1 MGRFLNPDSSAF
13 QVALNSEIYV
23 DKTGLLEYTNRVL
36 DTNQALICN
45 SRPRRFGKSITANM
59 LTAYYSKGCDSEQM
73 FAERIIGSSKFFRHH
88 LNQYDVIHFDVQW
101 CLSPAK
107 SVNTVVSYI
116 ETNII
121 QELENAF
128 PDIDLQSAESLA
140 EALSYINSTTGR
152 KFIIIID
159 EWDVLIRDEA
169 ANISIQEE
177 YINFLRGLFKGTEPT
192 KFLHLAYLTGILPIK
207 KLKTQSALNNFD
219 EFTMLNASILA
230 PYVGFTKE
238 EVRVLCK
245 KYNRDF
251 EETVHWYDGYLLS
264 ECHIYNPKAVVSALI
279 RGDFQSYWSQTG
291 TYESILPLINMDFD
305 GLKAAVLE
313 MIAGEAVKV
322 KTISYQ
328 NDMLTLLIH
337 LGYFAYDEKNK
348 TAFVPNEEIRSE
360 LIDAVEDT
368 QWNEFEELRYQ
379 SDELL
384 RATLDRDCAAVA
396 ETIEE
401 IHSGYASA
409 IAYNNE
415 NSLSSVLSI
424 AYLGAMRYYFKPI
437 RELPTGRGFADL
449 VFLPKREYPDIPAL
463 IVELKWNQSAET
475 AIQQINYSKK
485 SKEHTCIIEK
495 FNK

>member
-1 MGRFLNPDSSAF
+1 
-13 QVALNSEIYV
+13 
-23 DKTGLLEYTNRVL
+23 
-36 DTNQALICN
+36 
-45 SRPRRFGKSITANM
+45 
-59 LTAYYSKGCDSEQM
+59 
-73 FAERIIGSSKFFRHH
+73 
-88 LNQYDVIHFDVQW
+88 
-101 CLSPAK
+101 
-107 SVNTVVSYI
+107 
-116 ETNII
+116 
-121 QELENAF
+121 
-128 PDIDLQSAESLA
+128 
-140 EALSYINSTTGR
+140 
-152 KFIIIID
+152 
-159 EWDVLIRDEA
+159 
-169 ANISIQEE
+169 
-177 YINFLRGLFKGTEPT
+177 
-192 KFLHLAYLTGILPIK
+192 
-207 KLKTQSALNNFD
+207 
-219 EFTMLNASILA
+219 MLNASILA

-238 EVRVLCK
+238 EVRALCK

-264 ECHIYNPKAVVSALI
+264 ECHVYNPKAVVSALI

-305 GLKAAVLE
+305 GLKTAVLE

-328 NDMLTLLIH
+328 NDMVTFKNKDDVLTLLIH

-396 ETIEE
+396 ETIGE

-475 AIQQINYSKK
+475 AIQQIREKKYVASVENYTGDILFVGINYSKK